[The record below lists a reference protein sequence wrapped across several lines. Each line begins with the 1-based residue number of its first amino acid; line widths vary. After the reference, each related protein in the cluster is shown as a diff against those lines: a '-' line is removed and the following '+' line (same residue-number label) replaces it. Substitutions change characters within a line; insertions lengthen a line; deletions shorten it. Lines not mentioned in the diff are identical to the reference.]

1 MGSIFSCVV
10 PFVMIATGP
19 GPSVSI
25 QHSPKP
31 TGIRPGH
38 QRSLKQPL
46 HSSRQRPPL
55 TPFPHWYAYAY
66 QGACGAPRAAGGRSI
81 ATVAHPVDRP
91 SHVLAV
97 SLPSF
102 RPSPPWASTWAI
114 LVVYAPRYREVITA
128 MPTKAHRGA
137 AMMRHVAD
145 IKSTHS
151 SNDCEHH
158 RRPLDVIMTTQPSSR
173 RRLAEARGQW

>member
-1 MGSIFSCVV
+1 M
-10 PFVMIATGP
+10 
-19 GPSVSI
+19 
-25 QHSPKP
+25 
-31 TGIRPGH
+31 
-38 QRSLKQPL
+38 
-46 HSSRQRPPL
+46 
-55 TPFPHWYAYAY
+55 
-66 QGACGAPRAAGGRSI
+66 
-81 ATVAHPVDRP
+81 DRP
-91 SHVLAV
+91 NCIPTE

-102 RPSPPWASTWAI
+102 RPSAPWASTWAI

-151 SNDCEHH
+151 SNDCEHQ

-173 RRLAEARGQW
+173 RRLAEARPRRQMEKMVQHTTILWRESRPRKMFPYQYQKNVLITFDAEAGYAINRELQNLFVESGSEKVLRFL

>member
-1 MGSIFSCVV
+1 M
-10 PFVMIATGP
+10 
-19 GPSVSI
+19 
-25 QHSPKP
+25 
-31 TGIRPGH
+31 
-38 QRSLKQPL
+38 
-46 HSSRQRPPL
+46 
-55 TPFPHWYAYAY
+55 
-66 QGACGAPRAAGGRSI
+66 I

-91 SHVLAV
+91 SHIPTE

-151 SNDCEHH
+151 SNDCEHQ

-173 RRLAEARGQW
+173 RRLAEGARSVVRSGICRRESSPSSRTIDSTLVGDVGLVRESRARVGPMHCDHLGSSTLLAEEAHPGRTGIVGTF

>member
-1 MGSIFSCVV
+1 MEASTRCAFALCV
-10 PFVMIATGP
+10 PW
-19 GPSVSI
+19 
-25 QHSPKP
+25 
-31 TGIRPGH
+31 
-38 QRSLKQPL
+38 
-46 HSSRQRPPL
+46 L
-55 TPFPHWYAYAY
+55 TPYPHWYSYVY
-66 QGACGAPRAAGGRSI
+66 QGACGAPRAAGGRLI

-91 SHVLAV
+91 SHIPTV

-145 IKSTHS
+145 IKSILS
-151 SNDCEHH
+151 SNDCEHQ

>member
-1 MGSIFSCVV
+1 MRVYFLYCSGIVFVFFCCQSLCFTYHLYHLLPYALTLFPSCI
-10 PFVMIATGP
+10 PYVM
-19 GPSVSI
+19 
-25 QHSPKP
+25 
-31 TGIRPGH
+31 
-38 QRSLKQPL
+38 
-46 HSSRQRPPL
+46 
-55 TPFPHWYAYAY
+55 
-66 QGACGAPRAAGGRSI
+66 QGACGAPRAAGGRLI

-91 SHVLAV
+91 SHIPTV

-151 SNDCEHH
+151 SNNCEHH

-173 RRLAEARGQW
+173 RRLAEAQGQW